1 MRARKRYR
9 VWLLSAA
16 VLFLGHP
23 LAAREVWVVRVR
35 TFFASD
41 FPPCKP
47 LVAWQSHLMFTNTTA
62 QEQTVRVL
70 AASNGSGL
78 RPDARPLIVP
88 PARTMSVR
96 GPFPLDLHWEPAGRP
111 DNEQLFWVNKIDLPD
126 GVLIAARAESG
137 VAEPVQVGPPCPT
150 RNFLSAGLP
159 LPVIRQLV
167 PAGTPQYHLGVD
179 VGDDLSTAFQSDVR
193 LNVGIFNAAAS
204 AALVQVQVRCSDAV
218 SSSRQVDP
226 DQMLSKAFIAVPA
239 NTLVQQT
246 VLPSTR
252 SLRCTLSGGANP
264 YHVIVTSDQPG
275 FSYAVGLDNEQLPR
289 FPANISVTH

>member
-1 MRARKRYR
+1 MQASRPLRIWILAAGIA
-9 VWLLSAA
+9 LL
-16 VLFLGHP
+16 GCP
-23 LAAREVWVVRVR
+23 LLAREVWVVRVR

-47 LVAWQSHLMFTNTTA
+47 LVAWHSHLIFTNTTA

-78 RPDARPLIVP
+78 RPDVRPLVVP

-96 GPFPLDLHWEPAGRP
+96 GVFPLDLHWEPAGRT

-126 GVLIAARAESG
+126 GVLIGTRAESEM
-137 VAEPVQVGPPCPT
+137 AEPTQVGPPCPT

-159 LPVIRQLV
+159 LPVVRQLV

-179 VGDDLSTAFQSDVR
+179 VGDHVNTGFQSDVR
-193 LNVGIFNAAAS
+193 FNVGIFNAAAS
-204 AALVQVQVRCSDAV
+204 SALVQVQVRCSAATAAL
-218 SSSRQVDP
+218 QTGPDP
-226 DQMLSKAFIAVPA
+226 TITTTTLTVPP
-239 NTLVQQT
+239 NTLVQHT

-252 SLRCTLSGGANP
+252 SQRCTLGGAANP
-264 YHVIVTSDQPG
+264 HHVIVTSDQPG
-275 FSYAVGLDNEQLPR
+275 FSYAVGLDNERLPR

>member
-1 MRARKRYR
+1 MR
-9 VWLLSAA
+9 VWSAA
-16 VLFLGHP
+16 VLFLLLGHP
-23 LAAREVWVVRVR
+23 LVAREVWVVRVR

-47 LVAWQSHLMFTNTTA
+47 LVAWHSHLIFTNTTA

-78 RPDARPLIVP
+78 RPDARPLVVP

-96 GPFPLDLHWEPAGRP
+96 GVFPLDLHWEPAGRT
-111 DNEQLFWVNKIDLPD
+111 DDEQLFWVNRIDLPD
-126 GVLIAARAESG
+126 GVLLAARAESA
-137 VAEPVQVGPPCPT
+137 VAEPLQIGPPSPPGGGCPS
-150 RNFLSAGLP
+150 RGFLSAGLP
-159 LPVIRQLV
+159 LPVVRQLV
-167 PAGTPQYHLGVD
+167 PAGTPQYHVGVD
-179 VGDDLSTAFQSDVR
+179 IGDHVNTGFQSDVR
-193 LNVGIFNAAAS
+193 FNVGIFNAAAS
-204 AALVQVQVRCSDAV
+204 SALVQVQVRCSAATAAL
-218 SSSRQVDP
+218 QTGPDP
-226 DQMLSKAFIAVPA
+226 TITTTTLTVPP
-239 NTLVQQT
+239 NTLVQHT

-252 SLRCTLSGGANP
+252 SQRCTLGGAANP